1 MENREIPVN
10 RDEYARLCALDGK
23 MDALIG
29 YLATEESEL
38 VYKNVIKAI
47 IGMEDELMYVG
58 IGPEKDTV
66 VTEA

>member
-10 RDEYARLCALDGK
+10 RNEYAHLCALDGK

-47 IGMEDELMYVG
+47 IGMEDE
-58 IGPEKDTV
+58 
-66 VTEA
+66 

>member
-29 YLATEESEL
+29 YLETEESEL

-47 IGMEDELMYVG
+47 IGMEDE
-58 IGPEKDTV
+58 
-66 VTEA
+66 